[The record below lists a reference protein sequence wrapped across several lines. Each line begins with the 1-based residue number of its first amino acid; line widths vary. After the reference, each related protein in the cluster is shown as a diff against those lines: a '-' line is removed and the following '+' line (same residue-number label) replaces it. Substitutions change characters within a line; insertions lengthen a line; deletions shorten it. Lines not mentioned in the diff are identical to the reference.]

1 MKHLPLVVQ
10 EEAEVEAQMQ
20 GELNEIESQIKALD
34 AQLGSQSPGRLFECM
49 TLSAEFLKCKTL

>member
-1 MKHLPLVVQ
+1 MVQ

-20 GELNEIESQIKALD
+20 GELTEIESQIKALD

-49 TLSAEFLKCKTL
+49 TLSAECLKCKTL